1 MGAYI
6 DNSINRTDGKEIY
19 SDSTESMKQE
29 ITSIVEGLYN
39 EILLSIFYN
48 FINKVI
54 KKLVQ

>member
-29 ITSIVEGLYN
+29 ITSIVEGLDN
-39 EILLSIFYN
+39 
-48 FINKVI
+48 
-54 KKLVQ
+54 